1 MTDVALLGL
10 GAMGERMAQRLLDAG
25 IDLTIYNRTAE
36 RAAPLAAAGARIA
49 ETPAEAAD
57 GAEFVISMLRGDDAC
72 RAVWLD
78 PENGALSTLTPGTT
92 VIESSTV
99 TISWTRELERAVRAT
114 GAGFLDAPVA
124 GSRPQAEAGALIF
137 LVGGAPDTLARAK
150 PVLEIMGNAIHHVGP
165 APAGMMLKLALNA
178 LFAVQAATLAELIGV
193 LTKSGADV
201 GRWLGVRAA
210 TPVASPAANGLAGQM
225 LARNFAPLFPIDLVE
240 KDLSCMSAAARD
252 ADTPT
257 PIIAASRQA
266 FARAKDQGHSGDN
279 ISGVVQ
285 LYT

>member
-1 MTDVALLGL
+1 MTKVALLGL
-10 GAMGERMAQRLLDAG
+10 GAMGLRMAQRLLDAG
-25 IDLTIYNRTAE
+25 INLTIYNRTAA
-36 RAAPLAAAGARIA
+36 RGAPLAAAGAKLA

-57 GAEFVISMLRGDDAC
+57 GADIVLSMLRGDDAC

-78 PENGALSTLTPGTT
+78 PKNGAVHALGPEAIA
-92 VIESSTV
+92 IESSTATV
-99 TISWTRELERAVRAT
+99 DWVRELADAVTTA

-124 GSRPQAEAGALIF
+124 GSRPQAEAGALIY
-137 LVGGAPDTLARAK
+137 LVGGAPDTLARAR
-150 PVLEIMGNAIHHVGP
+150 PVLEVMGSAIHHVGP
-165 APAGMMLKLALNA
+165 ASAGMMLKLALNT

-201 GRWLGVRAA
+201 GRCLEVLAA

-240 KDLSCMSAAARD
+240 KDLSYMSAVARD
-252 ADTPT
+252 AATAA
-257 PIIAASRQA
+257 PITAASRDA
-266 FARAKDQGHSGDN
+266 FAQAKDQGYSGDN